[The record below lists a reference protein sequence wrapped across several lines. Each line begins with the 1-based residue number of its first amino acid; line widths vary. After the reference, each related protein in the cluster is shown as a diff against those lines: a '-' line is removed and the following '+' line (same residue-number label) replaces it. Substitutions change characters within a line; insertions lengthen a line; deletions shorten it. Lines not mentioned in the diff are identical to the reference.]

1 VDADDQRESPALAPS
16 LAATEEMW
24 RSVHAEFGL
33 LTAQELAPLL
43 GLEDPEDV
51 RALYADGVLIA
62 VHRGGRVLYPG
73 FQIDRETQR
82 VRPVIHELLLAAE
95 NAGRSEA
102 SLILWLISPSDCLD
116 GPRPVDLLDDPDR
129 VLAAARDSFS
139 HQS

>member
-1 VDADDQRESPALAPS
+1 MDNEQPESPELARS

-43 GLEDPEDV
+43 GLQDPEDV

-73 FQIDRETQR
+73 FQMDRETQM
-82 VRPVIHELLLAAE
+82 VRPVIHQLLLAAE
-95 NAGRSEA
+95 RAGRSEA
-102 SLILWLISPSDCLD
+102 SLILWLVTPSGSLD
-116 GPRPVDLLDDPDR
+116 GARPVDLLDDADR
-129 VLAAARDSFS
+129 LLAAAKDSFNA
-139 HQS
+139 HP

>member
-1 VDADDQRESPALAPS
+1 MDADDQTESPELARR

-24 RSVHAEFGL
+24 RSVHAEFGF

-43 GLEDPEDV
+43 GLQAPEDV

-73 FQIDRETQR
+73 FQIDRGTQR

-95 NAGRSEA
+95 NAGPSEA
-102 SLILWLISPSDCLD
+102 SLILWLISPSDSLD
-116 GPRPVDLLDDPDR
+116 GARPVDMLDDPDR
-129 VLAAARDSFS
+129 VLTAARDSFKD
-139 HQS
+139 QS